1 MSLFSEETFLAKK
14 KDSKKVS
21 KQTLI
26 AEAQRLATQT
36 EELTRDFFRNK
47 SEFKDKW
54 NIYWPTF
61 QAFLA
66 EAQVV
71 SKIAKP
77 SPDKQVELEIEK
89 VKDRKHNLKAKY
101 EAAIH
106 RAERAEETLSVLQDL
121 RTRTSQHLSIL
132 PKVVTGTSES
142 VAVWAASDW
151 HIEEKVDY
159 ADVEGRNYFDL
170 TTADHRIE
178 MYWQNMMR
186 LTDIMQ
192 KDTNIPVVFL
202 ALLGDFITNTIHPD
216 VAESNQLGPGD
227 AIWWVQERLV
237 SGMKFALDNLSK
249 KTVLKVAC
257 HTGNH
262 GRSTPKLRQKTEPS
276 NSWERLMYREMKMIF
291 DGDTKYGNR
300 IEWCIADGYHSTHDL
315 FGGAFK
321 LRTHHGHAIGYGG
334 GVGGIT
340 IPVNKKIANWNINN
354 PRTPNLD
361 LFGHFHQY
369 IDSGTFVTNGSL
381 IGYNAF
387 ANSIGAAFEKPT
399 QAFFLINKKFNS
411 KTMATPIF
419 LD

>member
-1 MSLFSEETFLAKK
+1 MKLLSEEMFLPKK
-14 KDSKKVS
+14 KDSKKVP

-47 SEFKDKW
+47 SEFKDRW
-54 NIYWPTF
+54 NEYWPTF

-71 SKIAKP
+71 SKVTKP

-89 VKDRKHNLKAKY
+89 VKDRKLDLKAKY
-101 EAAIH
+101 DAAV
-106 RAERAEETLSVLQDL
+106 RRLEKAEETVSILQDL
-121 RTRTSQHLSIL
+121 RTRTTQNLNIM
-132 PKVVTGTSES
+132 PKVVSGTSES

-151 HIEEKVDY
+151 HVEERVDY
-159 ADVEGRNYFDL
+159 GDLEGRNVFNMDV
-170 TTADHRIE
+170 AARRVE
-178 MYWQNMMR
+178 KYWQNMMR

-192 KDTNIPVVFL
+192 RDTNIPVVFL

-216 VAESNQLGPGD
+216 VAESNNLGPGD
-227 AIWWVQERLV
+227 AIWWVQEHLV
-237 SGMKFALDNLSK
+237 NGIKFALDNLGK
-249 KTVLKVAC
+249 NTVMKVAC

-262 GRSTPKLRQKTEPS
+262 GRTTPKQRQKTES
-276 NSWERLMYREMKMIF
+276 ANSWEMLMYREMKLIF
-291 DGDTKYGNR
+291 DGDQKYGKR

-315 FGGAFK
+315 FGGAYR
-321 LRTHHGHAIGYGG
+321 LRCHHGHWINFGG
-334 GVGGIT
+334 GMGGIT

-354 PRTPNLD
+354 KRTPNLD

-369 IDSGTFVTNGSL
+369 IDSGTFVANGSL
-381 IGYNAF
+381 IGYNSF

-419 LD
+419 LE

>member
-1 MSLFSEETFLAKK
+1 LEETFLAKK

-66 EAQVV
+66 EALVV
-71 SKIAKP
+71 SKVAKP

-89 VKDRKHNLKAKY
+89 VRDRKTNLKAKY
-101 EAAIH
+101 DAAIK
-106 RAERAEETLSVLQDL
+106 RAERAEDTLAVLQDL
-121 RTRTSQHLSIL
+121 RTKTPQHLSFI
-132 PKVVTGTSES
+132 PKVVSGTSES

-151 HIEEKVDY
+151 HVEETVDY
-159 ADVEGRNYFDL
+159 NDIEGRNVFNLDI
-170 TTADHRIE
+170 AAKRIE
-178 MYWQNMMR
+178 KFWQHMMR

-202 ALLGDFITNTIHPD
+202 ALLGDFITNTIHED

-227 AIWWVQERLV
+227 AIWWVQERLI
-237 SGMKFALDNLSK
+237 SGIKFALDNLK
-249 KTVLKVAC
+249 KDTLLKVAC

-262 GRSTPKLRQKTEPS
+262 GRSTAKQRQKTEPA
-276 NSWERLMYREMKMIF
+276 NSWERLMYREMKIIM
-291 DGDTKYGNR
+291 DGDSKYRSR
-300 IEWCIADGYHSTHDL
+300 IEWCIADGYHSTHDF
-315 FGGAFK
+315 FGGAYR
-321 LRTHHGHAIGYGG
+321 LRTHHGHAIKSGG

-354 PRTPNLD
+354 ARTPNLD

-387 ANSIGAAFEKPT
+387 ANNIGAAFEKPT